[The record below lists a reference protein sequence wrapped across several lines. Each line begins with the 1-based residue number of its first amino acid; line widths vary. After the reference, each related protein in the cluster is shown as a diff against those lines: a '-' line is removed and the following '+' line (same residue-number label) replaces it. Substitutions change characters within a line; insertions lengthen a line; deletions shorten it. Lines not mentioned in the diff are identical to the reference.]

1 MKFKPTRTNRMKF
14 KNALKI
20 AVPVFFMLL
29 IVGAFSFTPKD
40 TDPVEKLVA
49 ALQKWTETQPQEKVY
64 LHTDK
69 PYYMVGD
76 TIWFKTYVTI
86 GSKHQLSAL
95 SGAVYVDLYN
105 EGDSLAQSLKLP
117 LIAGMTKGSF
127 VLPDSSSRDGN
138 YRIRAYTQWMRNS
151 DPAFFYDKI
160 ISVGNSVA
168 NTVFCKISYEYSK
181 DGSKDVVTAVLTYS
195 NDKGEALS
203 NRHVDYALIE
213 NGYEKVFS
221 GNKETDN
228 YGQLKIKLQGG
239 KSGKLQDKHLTAKL
253 QTREKE
259 IVVKDFSIKSIS
271 TQTDV
276 QFFPE
281 SGPLV
286 SGVRTRVAFKATG
299 TDGLGVPI
307 KGVIIDNDSKE
318 VETFETT
325 HLGMGQFRLLPEKG
339 KSYQAKVTY
348 PDGSEKSVKLPAVQ
362 ESGYVLSVFNN
373 TEIDTVLVRIVANPA
388 IVEKGGQTVSLIAQA
403 SGSVSYASSMPINK
417 AQTSLSIPAKD
428 LPSGITQFTLFSS
441 TGDPMNERVIFIQNK
456 DQMDV
461 KLSTAKKV
469 YAGKEKVEID
479 LNVADGS
486 GAPVG
491 GNFSVSVVSEDAVP
505 VDETKESTIFS
516 QILLSSDIKGYI
528 EKPSYYFNNPTEET
542 KANLDLL
549 MLTQGYR
556 RFVWKDI
563 TAVKPF
569 QPAFQA
575 EKLTTNVT
583 GRLLSLGEK
592 PIAGG
597 KVSLINNKLG
607 VIIDTVTNAQGYY
620 KFSDLL
626 ITNEISFTVQ
636 GRNAKGGKNVE
647 IKVDKIRDQD
657 RTPNFNVGDLD
668 TDMGKSMLASLEN
681 SKKQDAELVK
691 SGQMGRS
698 QQLKEVVISAKKR
711 KRQFGYDLILDGHA
725 DFTYR
730 PNNVQA
736 FGTLLEW
743 LRATVT
749 NVQFIQSEA
758 DCGPVTMPFSRNE
771 KMKVFV
777 DGREINECEVQDLFY
792 LDPLDVERV
801 DVARTNAAIMSM
813 TGGPSLFLSTKRGV
827 GVLRSGYNPE
837 VVSYSPRGF
846 NPVKEFYAPVY
857 DSNSRIT
864 DLRSTVYWN
873 PGVLVGAN
881 GKGKISFFN
890 ADTKGV
896 YRVVIE
902 GINGDGLLGRQV
914 YKYEVK

>member
-1 MKFKPTRTNRMKF
+1 MKF
-14 KNALKI
+14 KNAPKI
-20 AVPVFFMLL
+20 AIPIFFVLL
-29 IVGAFSFTPKD
+29 IAGAFSFTQKD
-40 TDPVEKLVA
+40 NDPVEKLVA
-49 ALQKWTETQPQEKVY
+49 ALQKWTETQPQEKIY

-76 TIWFKTYVTI
+76 TIWFKAYVTI

-105 EGDSLAQSLKLP
+105 EADSLAQSLKLP
-117 LIAGMTKGSF
+117 LVAGMTKGSF
-127 VLPDSSSRDGN
+127 VLPDSSSHDGN

-160 ISVGNSVA
+160 LGVGNSVA
-168 NTVFCKISYEYSK
+168 NMSFCKISYEYSK
-181 DGSKDVVTAVLTYS
+181 DGAKDVVTAVLTYS

-203 NRHVDYALIE
+203 NRKVDYALFE

-253 QTREKE
+253 QTREKD
-259 IVVKDFSIKSIS
+259 IVVKDFAIKSIS

-299 TDGLGVPI
+299 TDGLGVPV
-307 KGVIIDNDSKE
+307 KGVIIDNDGKE
-318 VETFETT
+318 VETFEAT
-325 HLGMGQFRLLPEKG
+325 HFGMGQFRLMPEKG
-339 KSYQAKVTY
+339 KLYQAKVTY
-348 PDGSEKSVKLPAVQ
+348 PDGSEKSIKLPPVL
-362 ESGYVLSVFNN
+362 ESGYVLSVYNN
-373 TEIDTVLVRIVANPA
+373 TETDTVLVRISSNPA
-388 IVEKGGQTVSLIAQA
+388 ILEKGGQTVSLIAQ
-403 SGSVSYASSMPINK
+403 SNGSVSYASSMPISK
-417 AQTSLSIPAKD
+417 PLTSLYIPAKD

-441 TGDPMNERVIFIQNK
+441 TGDPMNERIIFVQNK

-461 KLSTAKKV
+461 KLSTPKKV

-479 LNVADGS
+479 LSVA
-486 GAPVG
+486 GANGTPIS

-505 VDETKESTIFS
+505 VDEAKETTIFS

-528 EKPSYYFNNPTEET
+528 EKPGYYFSNPTEET
-542 KANLDLL
+542 KGNLDLL

-556 RFVWKDI
+556 RFVWKDL
-563 TAVKPF
+563 TSGKPF
-569 QPAFQA
+569 KPTFKA
-575 EKLTTNVT
+575 EKLTTDVT
-583 GRLLSLGEK
+583 GRLLTLGEK

-597 KVSLINNKLG
+597 KISLINNKLG
-607 VIIDTVTNAQGYY
+607 VIIDTVTNAEGYY
-620 KFSDLL
+620 KFSNLL
-626 ITNEISFTVQ
+626 ITNEIGFTVQ
-636 GRNAKGGKNVE
+636 GRNAKGSKNVE
-647 IKVDKIRDQD
+647 VKVDKIRDQD
-657 RTPNFNVGDLD
+657 RTPNINIGDLD
-668 TDMGKSMLASLEN
+668 TDMGKSMKASLEN
-681 SKKQDAELVK
+681 NKKQDEEMVK
-691 SGQMGRS
+691 SGQMSRS
-698 QQLKEVVISAKKR
+698 QQLKEVIISARKR
-711 KRQFGYDLILDGHA
+711 KRLFGYDLIMDGHA
-725 DFTYR
+725 DNTYR

-743 LRATVT
+743 LRATVI
-749 NVQFIQSEA
+749 NVQFIQAEA
-758 DCGPVTMPFSRNE
+758 DCGPVTMPFTRNE
-771 KMKVFV
+771 RMRVFV
-777 DGREINECEVQDLFY
+777 DGRQINDCEVQDLFY
-792 LDPLDVERV
+792 LDPLDIDRV
-801 DVARTNAAIMSM
+801 DVVRTNAAIISM

-827 GVLRSGYNPE
+827 GILRAGYNPS
-837 VVSYSPRGF
+837 VVNYSPRGF

-873 PGVLVGAN
+873 PGILVGES

-896 YRVVIE
+896 YRVTIE

-914 YKYEVK
+914 YRYEVK

>member
-1 MKFKPTRTNRMKF
+1 MKF

-20 AVPVFFMLL
+20 AIPVFSVLL
-29 IVGAFSFTPKD
+29 VAAAFSFTQKD
-40 TDPVEKLVA
+40 NDPVEKLVA
-49 ALQKWTETQPQEKVY
+49 SLQKWTETQPQEKVY

-76 TIWFKTYVTI
+76 TIWFKAYVTI

-105 EGDSLAQSLKLP
+105 EADSLAKSLKLP

-160 ISVGNSVA
+160 LRVGNSVT
-168 NTVFCKISYEYSK
+168 NTVFCKINYEYSK

-203 NRHVDYALIE
+203 NRKVDYALLE

-259 IVVKDFSIKSIS
+259 IVIKEFAIKSIS

-299 TDGLGVPI
+299 TDGLGVPV
-307 KGVIIDNDSKE
+307 KGVIIDNDGKE
-318 VETFETT
+318 VETFEAT
-325 HLGMGQFRLLPEKG
+325 HLGMGQFRLMPEKG
-339 KSYQAKVTY
+339 KLYQAKVTY
-348 PDGSEKSVKLPAVQ
+348 PDGSEKSVKLPPVL
-362 ESGYVLSVFNN
+362 ESGYVLSVYNN
-373 TEIDTVLVRIVANPA
+373 TETDTVLVRIIANPS
-388 IVEKGGQTVSLIAQA
+388 VLEKGSQTVSLIAQ
-403 SGSVSYASSMPINK
+403 SGGSVSYASSMPIGK

-441 TGDPMNERVIFIQNK
+441 TGDPMNERIIFIQNN

-469 YAGKEKVEID
+469 YAAKEKVEID
-479 LNVADGS
+479 VSAANAN
-486 GAPVG
+486 GAPIS
-491 GNFSVSVVSEDAVP
+491 GNFSVCVVSEDAVP
-505 VDETKESTIFS
+505 VDEAKENTIFS

-542 KANLDLL
+542 KSNLDLL

-563 TAVKPF
+563 TAGKPF
-569 QPAFQA
+569 QPAFKA

-597 KVSLINNKLG
+597 KITLINNKLG
-607 VIIDTVTNAQGYY
+607 VVIDTVTNAEGYY

-626 ITNEISFTVQ
+626 ITNEISFTLQ

-657 RTPNFNVGDLD
+657 RTPNMNVGDLD
-668 TDMGKSMLASLEN
+668 TDLGKSLMASLEN
-681 SKKQDAELVK
+681 SKKQDAEMVRN
-691 SGQMGRS
+691 GQMGRA
-698 QQLKEVVISAKKR
+698 QQLNEVIISAKKR
-711 KRQFGYDLILDGHA
+711 KRLFGYDLVLDGHA

-730 PNNVQA
+730 PSNVQA

-743 LRATVT
+743 LRATIT
-749 NVQFIQSEA
+749 NVEFRSAEA

-771 KMKVFV
+771 RMKVFL
-777 DGREINECEVQDLFY
+777 DGREINDCEVQDLFY
-792 LDPLDVERV
+792 LDPLDIDRV

-813 TGGPSLFLSTKRGV
+813 TGGPSLFLATKRGI
-827 GVLRSGYNPE
+827 GVLRSGYTPE
-837 VVSYSPRGF
+837 VVSYAPRGF

-873 PGVLVGAN
+873 PGVLVGSN